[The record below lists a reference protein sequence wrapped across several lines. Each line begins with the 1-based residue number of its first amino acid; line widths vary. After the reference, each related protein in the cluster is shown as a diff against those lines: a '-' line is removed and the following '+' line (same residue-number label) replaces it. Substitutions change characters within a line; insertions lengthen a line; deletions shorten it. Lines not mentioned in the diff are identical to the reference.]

1 MATVNSQ
8 ETTSCID
15 DTVLNKQSN
24 SNPNVLKIKNLDYHR
39 NCKQVFDSIN
49 EKHLLKN
56 FLILHQNICGILRK
70 TDEFLI
76 PLPEI
81 SLQALCLSEHHLGI
95 DEINKINFSPYTPRA
110 QYCRQYYNKGGVAI
124 FVNNN
129 IQSNII
135 DLEQFSKEQDL
146 EVCALRISL
155 LQKSLIIICIYR
167 SPTGNFKYFINQLEA
182 IINKIYKAETYI
194 IVCEDFNINHL
205 ETNNRHNQLQSLLA
219 SFNLF
224 GTVTFPTRITNNT
237 STLIDNIYINISSCN
252 YKVSP
257 LSNGLSDHDAQIMEI
272 LNLYYVNPK
281 KHHKLT
287 RKMDNNT
294 MLNFTTSLSYE
305 NWDEVFLEEEV
316 NLIFNNFMNTY
327 LRIFNASFP
336 IIIGKEHIN
345 PIPG

>member
-8 ETTSCID
+8 GTTSCID
-15 DTVLNKQSN
+15 DTVLNKQSSN
-24 SNPNVLKIKNLDYHR
+24 NPNVSKIRNPEYHR
-39 NCKQVFDSIN
+39 NCKQAFNSIN

-76 PLPEI
+76 PLFEI
-81 SLQALCLSEHHLGI
+81 SPQVLCLSEHHLGI
-95 DEINKINFSPYTPRA
+95 DEINKINFSPYTVRA
-110 QYCRQYYNKGGVAI
+110 QYCRQYCKKGGVAI

-135 DLEQFSKEQDL
+135 DIEQFSKEKDL

-155 LQKSLIIICIYR
+155 LQKSLITICIYR
-167 SPTGNFKYFINQLEA
+167 SPTGNFKYFVNQLGT
-182 IINKIYKAETYI
+182 ILNKIFRAKSYI
-194 IVCEDFNINHL
+194 IVCGDFNINHL

-224 GTVTFPTRITNNT
+224 STVTFPTRITSNT
-237 STLIDNIYINISSCN
+237 STLIDNTCINISSCN

-257 LSNGLSDHDAQIMEI
+257 LSNGLLDYDTQIMEI

-281 KHHKLT
+281 
-287 RKMDNNT
+287 
-294 MLNFTTSLSYE
+294 SII
-305 NWDEVFLEEEV
+305 
-316 NLIFNNFMNTY
+316 NLQGKW
-327 LRIFNASFP
+327 
-336 IIIGKEHIN
+336 IITPCLILLLL
-345 PIPG
+345 